1 MKLSQENARRLS
13 ALVWRERLRR
23 LAPIVLAVL
32 VLTGLL
38 TVFLVQQMDR
48 ADRTVSVAVHNATV
62 VTVKQGG
69 GARAAILNVHLDDGR
84 DVEAFSGLRWTPF
97 AGAHVVINEA
107 LHASGKHTFDVV
119 RFAE

>member
-23 LAPIVLAVL
+23 FIPLVVAAL
-32 VLTGLL
+32 VLIGLL
-38 TVFLVQQMDR
+38 TLFLVRQMDR
-48 ADRTVSVAVHNATV
+48 ADRTVSIAQHNGTV
-62 VTVKQGG
+62 LTLKQGG
-69 GARAAILNVHLDDGR
+69 GARAAIVHVHLDDGR
-84 DVEAFSGLRWTPF
+84 EVDAFSALRLTPF

-107 LHASGKHTFDVV
+107 QHVSGKHTFDVV

>member
-13 ALVWRERLRR
+13 TLVWRERLRR
-23 LAPIVLAVL
+23 LAPIVLAAV

-38 TVFLVQQMDR
+38 TAFLLRQMDR
-48 ADRTVSVAVHNATV
+48 ADRTLNIAVHNATV
-62 VTVKQGG
+62 LSVKQGG
-69 GARAAILNVHLDDGR
+69 GPRAAILHVHLDDGR
-84 DVEAFSGLRWTPF
+84 EVDAFSALRLTPF

-119 RFAE
+119 RAAE

>member
-23 LAPIVLAVL
+23 FAPIVLAVV

-38 TVFLVQQMDR
+38 TVFLVRQIDR
-48 ADRTVSVAVHNATV
+48 ADRTVTVAVHNATV
-62 VTVKQGG
+62 VAVKQGG
-69 GARAAILNVHLDDGR
+69 GARAAIVHVHLDDGR
-84 DVEAFSGLRWTPF
+84 EVDAFSALRLTPF
-97 AGAHVVINEA
+97 AGTHVVINEA